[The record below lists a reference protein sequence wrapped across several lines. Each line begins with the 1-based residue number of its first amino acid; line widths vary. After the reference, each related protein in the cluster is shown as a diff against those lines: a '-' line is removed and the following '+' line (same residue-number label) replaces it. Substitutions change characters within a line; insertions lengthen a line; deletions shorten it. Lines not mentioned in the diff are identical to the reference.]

1 MNIFFGLDEKIKKN
15 HKDKR
20 ETCPQLES
28 HNVNKLF
35 VSILGKTLLKH
46 GYACRVMSH
55 SRGIT
60 VCGELKE

>member
-35 VSILGKTLLKH
+35 VSILGKTQT
-46 GYACRVMSH
+46 RTRMF
-55 SRGIT
+55 
-60 VCGELKE
+60 E